1 MPQLVKVCGNDWVTS
16 RETCAAKAQAG
27 QQALPGSDS
36 GPTQRAPPASPSAE
50 LLPTAAA
57 SHTYHERLSCCA
69 ISLDRHT
76 DQERPTSRCRSRP
89 PATTHTIHRQAHTS
103 TYQAGPAT
111 AQNTQGAGQRRRH
124 MPQARPVDDC
134 CFSNPAVCGMCA
146 QWLHV
151 HGRKRAALH
160 SEHAHLLGKMQ
171 ARSRCTFQLSTAPHC
186 CAGRLASVWAPP
198 ATAARPGSAA
208 AAQPRC
214 WQVQMLQRTETG
226 THNRTAPARWR

>member
-36 GPTQRAPPASPSAE
+36 GPTQRAPTASPSAE

-171 ARSRCTFQLSTAPHC
+171 ARSRCTFQLSTAPIVPQLHAHDHERAC
-186 CAGRLASVWAPP
+186 GAAAGPLA
-198 ATAARPGSAA
+198 AAAAAAA
-208 AAQPRC
+208 AAQA
-214 WQVQMLQRTETG
+214 VQAGWGGCRKA
-226 THNRTAPARWR
+226 AP